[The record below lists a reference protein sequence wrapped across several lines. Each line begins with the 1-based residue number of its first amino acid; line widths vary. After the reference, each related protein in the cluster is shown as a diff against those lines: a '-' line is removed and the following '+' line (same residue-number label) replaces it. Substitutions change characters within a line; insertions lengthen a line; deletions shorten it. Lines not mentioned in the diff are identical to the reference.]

1 VKFLCDRCKTRYS
14 IGDERVRGKI
24 LKIRCKNCNNV
35 ITVREGMPEIA
46 ADEPRRKGQPTQAI
60 EAVSPGAGNNGALG
74 AAFANAMSKPPA
86 ALEEEWYVSIEGD
99 QAGPYSLA
107 DAQKWVASKPFDAD
121 LHCWSEGFDDW
132 LPVDKVSHF
141 RGSRKK
147 PVAVTPPPVA
157 APPPIPRAATA
168 APRRP
173 SIEAGSSDTPKPLFA
188 ATMASLEAATQP
200 PLGSGNFNLPPP
212 AAVAPPPAVATPVPA
227 SMPHAERSWTRATPL
242 GGQPAMPGLHARG
255 TNGRATPVPSN
266 PIDSA
271 RIEAPP
277 AVEPKAKLADPLAL
291 PKATDPF
298 PTTPKADPFA
308 QTTPQ
313 QAKSDPFASG
323 KATPPPALDMTQ
335 PVGDFD
341 VDDDLNIG
349 EVSRVVNLADLAKQQ
364 TQRVNNAGRATPVPT
379 AANTRTSGSIPLNR
393 TGNVPAVNRTSSPSI
408 PAMNRTGSVASIALP
423 AIGPDGKQVDP
434 TTGEPIPLSPQ
445 VAVSHRRGMI
455 ALLVGAL
462 VLLGGAAAAVIYIVT
477 SREEGS
483 NGGLVGYDV
492 DTTRPDDPRRTGSA
506 GVSPTDTAK
515 PQNPF
520 VPKPKPRPTNPNP
533 NNTNP
538 IPTNPNAKELRP
550 DEIEDMAAKSS
561 GPTQTC
567 WRRSQRGAEAILLAD
582 LKKIGVTL
590 TVDKSG
596 VVTNVTL
603 SEHATTSLGKCLSLT
618 IRGWKFRESTAGIT
632 ARITLVFQGV

>member
-1 VKFLCDRCKTRYS
+1 
-14 IGDERVRGKI
+14 
-24 LKIRCKNCNNV
+24 
-35 ITVREGMPEIA
+35 MPEIA
-46 ADEPRRKGQPTQAI
+46 ADEPRRRGQATQAI
-60 EAVSPGAGNNGALG
+60 ETVAPGGNGALG
-74 AAFANAMSKPPA
+74 AAFANAMSKPPP

-107 DAQKWVASKPFDAD
+107 DAQKWVASKSFDAD

-141 RGSRKK
+141 RGLRKK

-157 APPPIPRAATA
+157 APPPIPRAPTA
-168 APRRP
+168 ARRP
-173 SIEAGSSDTPKPLFA
+173 SIEPSFSDTPKPLFA
-188 ATMASLEAATQP
+188 ATMASLEAASQP

-212 AAVAPPPAVATPVPA
+212 AAVAPATPVPA
-227 SMPHAERSWTRATPL
+227 SMKGTPL
-242 GGQPAMPGLHARG
+242 GGQPAMPGAGGLHARG
-255 TNGRATPVPSN
+255 TNGRATPVPSIARPTPN
-266 PIDSA
+266 PADSA
-271 RIEAPP
+271 TQLDAPP
-277 AVEPKAKLADPLAL
+277 KVDPLAL

-298 PTTPKADPFA
+298 PTAPKADPFA

-313 QAKSDPFASG
+313 PAKSDPFASG
-323 KATPPPALDMTQ
+323 KATPPPSALDLTQ
-335 PVGDFD
+335 QVGDHD
-341 VDDDLNIG
+341 IDDDLNIG
-349 EVSRVVNLADLAKQQ
+349 EVSRVVNLADLAKQH
-364 TQRVNNAGRATPVPT
+364 TQRVNTARATPVPT
-379 AANTRTSGSIPLNR
+379 ATARASGSIPLNR
-393 TGNVPAVNRTSSPSI
+393 TGNVPSVGRTSNPSI
-408 PAMNRTGSVASIALP
+408 AVPNRTGSVA
-423 AIGPDGKQVDP
+423 AIGPDGKQIDP
-434 TTGEPIPLSPQ
+434 ATGEPIPLAPQ

-477 SREEGS
+477 SREEGGG
-483 NGGLVGYDV
+483 GGLVGYDV

-506 GVSPTDTAK
+506 GVSPTDTAQ

-533 NNTNP
+533 NTNP
-538 IPTNPNAKELRP
+538 IPTNPNAKDLRP

-561 GPTQTC
+561 GATQTC

-590 TVDKSG
+590 VVDRSG
-596 VVTNVTL
+596 VVTNVSL
-603 SEHATTSLGKCLSLT
+603 SDHATTSLGKCLSST